1 MLLRW
6 EFIWLQGHYLQKL
19 IDFILF
25 WWLYF
30 CMNKYAKHP
39 VWWLN
44 QAHLVNDIYT
54 GMLNP
59 IMPFIAGKLGIS
71 MAFATVIMSLSHIFS
86 SLLQPLFGF
95 FADNMVRRVFI
106 FWGLI
111 FTSIFISL
119 APASQ
124 DVFVLI
130 LCIILG
136 SLGSSFYHPQALG
149 LVVKFAQ
156 NDAAKI
162 MGIFIAMGSIGFSFG
177 PLLSAYVAQY
187 WGLSKMP
194 FLCVPGILTAFMM
207 FWLVPKISGFE
218 YKKSN
223 LKFVDAFRD
232 ILKNRKLQILIAIAI
247 LKTLITTS
255 CSILLPFLWK
265 SMGYKPFYIGC
276 ILFGFIF
283 AGGLG
288 SAFSRTFEKRAGTA
302 NIFYTSMISTL
313 PLMIIFSFTYK
324 TFPHIAE
331 VIFILVGFITM
342 LAQPV
347 TMVMAQG
354 VLPQYKS
361 IIGGF
366 INGFSWGV
374 VAIFMSAI
382 GFVAQAKGIM
392 PVLVTISVIPV
403 IFSSLVKYLFE
414 DQKTKI

>member
-1 MLLRW
+1 MRN
-6 EFIWLQGHYLQKL
+6 FTP
-19 IDFILF
+19 
-25 WWLYF
+25 
-30 CMNKYAKHP
+30 KHP
-39 VWWLN
+39 VLWLN

-71 MAFATVIMSLSHIFS
+71 MAFATVILSLSHIFS

-95 FADNMVRRVFI
+95 FADNIVKRVFI

-119 APASQ
+119 APASH
-124 DVFVLI
+124 DVWILI

-136 SLGSSFYHPQALG
+136 SLGSSFFHPQALG
-149 LVVKFAQ
+149 LIVKFAQ
-156 NDAAKI
+156 SDKAKI
-162 MGIFIAMGSIGFSFG
+162 MGIFIAMGSIGFSLG
-177 PLLSAYVAQY
+177 PVLSACVAQFL
-187 WGLSKMP
+187 GLKNMP
-194 FLCVPGILTAFMM
+194 FLCIPGLFTAFMM
-207 FWLVPKISGFE
+207 FFLVPKIPAVISQ
-218 YKKSN
+218 KSN
-223 LKFVDAFRD
+223 MKFIDAFGD
-232 ILKNRKLQILIAIAI
+232 ILKNKKLQILITIAI

-288 SAFSRTFEKRAGTA
+288 SALSRYFEKKAGTA
-302 NIFYTSMISTL
+302 NIFYMSMTSTL
-313 PLMIIFSFTYK
+313 PLMILFALTYR
-324 TFPHIAE
+324 TLPHLSEA
-331 VIFILVGFITM
+331 IFILIGFITM

-366 INGFSWGV
+366 INGFSWGI

-382 GFVAQAKGIM
+382 GFAAQAKGII
-392 PVLVTISVIPV
+392 PVLVTVSVVPV
-403 IFSSLVKYLFE
+403 LFSRLVRYLFIE
-414 DQKTKI
+414 HESSEA